1 MRILYFSDVHLEVR
15 ERQAPSSW
23 TGVLPLGFG
32 PDLSAFVGR
41 VDLLVLAGDIGR
53 LRSTRNVSPLSYA
66 QQAAAFLGCRV
77 ILVPGNHEYYRGS
90 FDGDRA
96 ALLAAEIPGVTVLDR
111 GEARIGALRVLG
123 ATLWTDYAVTGD
135 PAAAMA
141 AAAGEIYDHRLIRRH
156 RDGAGFA
163 PADALAEHQ
172 LSRSWLAAKL
182 ATPHAGPTLVVTHH
196 VPHPAACHPVHGLN
210 ELAPAFCSD
219 CTELIAAAASAGTV
233 AWIYGHHH
241 WSQAIEVHGLPL
253 LSAQPGYPGEDSGW
267 TGPGGFDISVACISS
282 CGISG
287 SRARTFCMATASEGN
302 SRWTGAASTVTS
314 RNPASRYTAS
324 STTGSPSANKPG
336 SPNGA
341 WGAPAWR
348 PAIPIGSAI
357 RGHSSAVPMTKDAN
371 FLSGFNA

>member
-1 MRILYFSDVHLEVR
+1 MFISRCG
-15 ERQAPSSW
+15 ERQGPSSW

-32 PDLSAFVGR
+32 PDLSALVGS
-41 VDLLVLAGDIGR
+41 VDLLVLTGDIGR

-90 FDGDRA
+90 FDSDRA

-111 GEARIGALRVLG
+111 GEARFGALRVLG

-141 AAAGEIYDHRLIRRH
+141 AAAGEIYDHRLICRH

-172 LSRSWLAAKL
+172 LSLSGLAAKL

-196 VPHPAACHPVHGLN
+196 VPHPAARHPVNGLN

-233 AWIYGHHH
+233 AWICGHHH
-241 WSQAIEVHGLPL
+241 WSQVIEVHGLPL

-267 TGPGGFDISVACISS
+267 TGPRRFDI
-282 CGISG
+282 
-287 SRARTFCMATASEGN
+287 
-302 SRWTGAASTVTS
+302 
-314 RNPASRYTAS
+314 
-324 STTGSPSANKPG
+324 
-336 SPNGA
+336 
-341 WGAPAWR
+341 
-348 PAIPIGSAI
+348 
-357 RGHSSAVPMTKDAN
+357 
-371 FLSGFNA
+371 

>member
-1 MRILYFSDVHLEVR
+1 MERGAVMRILYFSDVHLEVR
-15 ERQAPSSW
+15 ERQGPSSW

-66 QQAAAFLGCRV
+66 QQAAAFLGCQV

-141 AAAGEIYDHRLIRRH
+141 IAATASEIYDHRLISRD

-219 CTELIAAAASAGTV
+219 CTELIAAAGSAGTV

-267 TGPGGFDISVACISS
+267 TGPGGFDI
-282 CGISG
+282 
-287 SRARTFCMATASEGN
+287 
-302 SRWTGAASTVTS
+302 
-314 RNPASRYTAS
+314 
-324 STTGSPSANKPG
+324 
-336 SPNGA
+336 
-341 WGAPAWR
+341 
-348 PAIPIGSAI
+348 
-357 RGHSSAVPMTKDAN
+357 
-371 FLSGFNA
+371 